1 MRLRDDLCGGE
12 EERTYSQGST
22 VESVRVCVCGG
33 EPIDWVD
40 WIKREEVG
48 LYRFQNS
55 HGSDLELGVCSA
67 FEQRNSV
74 LLT

>member
-1 MRLRDDLCGGE
+1 MISA
-12 EERTYSQGST
+12 EERRRGHTPKALQW
-22 VESVRVCVCGG
+22 RVCVCVCVGG
-33 EPIDWVD
+33 GPIDWVD

-67 FEQRNSV
+67 FEQRNSM